1 MDAPAPAPAPT
12 PATEFSVKRLLPSL
26 AMDVFLPI
34 ITFNALIAMGV
45 STLIAVTAG
54 GVFPLISIVRKY
66 VKTREIDALGAI
78 VLFFLVVGTAASLIS
93 GSVFF
98 AIVKDSFLTATF
110 GLIILGTLA
119 IGRPLPFQM
128 IRQMVAAGNEAEYAR
143 WGKLYD
149 EIPDFR
155 RTQQMIAIVWG
166 IVYIAEAAVR
176 VGLALVTTPAV
187 VVNVSPFLAFGMT
200 IALALWT
207 RHVMLAARDRRMKA
221 MAELARA
228 AEATSAA
235 DPNTSIAASH

>member
-1 MDAPAPAPAPT
+1 MDAPAAAPAPT
-12 PATEFSVKRLLPSL
+12 PATQFSMKQLLPSL

-34 ITFNALIAMGV
+34 ITFNALCAMGV
-45 STLIAVTAG
+45 STLLAVTAG
-54 GVFPLISIVRKY
+54 GVFPLISIARKY
-66 VKTREIDALGAI
+66 AKTKEIDALGAI
-78 VLFFLVVGTAASLIS
+78 VLFFLVVGTAASLVS

-119 IGRPLPFQM
+119 FGRPLTFQL

-149 EIPDFR
+149 EVPDFR
-155 RTQQMIAIVWG
+155 RTQRMIAIVWS
-166 IVYIAEAAVR
+166 IAYIAEAAAR

-207 RHVMLAARDRRMKA
+207 RHVMLALRDRRMKA
-221 MAELARA
+221 A
-228 AEATSAA
+228 AEAARASDAA
-235 DPNTSIAASH
+235 GTNASIAP

>member
-1 MDAPAPAPAPT
+1 MDAPAAAPAPT
-12 PATEFSVKRLLPSL
+12 TATEFSMKRLLPSL

-34 ITFNALIAMGV
+34 ITFNALIAIGV
-45 STLIAVTAG
+45 STLLAVTAG
-54 GVFPLISIVRKY
+54 GVFPLISIARKY
-66 VKTREIDALGAI
+66 AKTKEIDALGAI
-78 VLFFLVVGTAASLIS
+78 VLFFLVVGTAASLVS

-119 IGRPLPFQM
+119 FGRPLTFQL

-149 EIPDFR
+149 EVPDFR
-155 RTQQMIAIVWG
+155 RTQRMIAIVWS
-166 IVYIAEAAVR
+166 IAYIAEAAAR
-176 VGLALVTTPAV
+176 VGLALVATPAV

-207 RHVMLAARDRRMKA
+207 RHVMLALRERRMREAAA
-221 MAELARA
+221 MNAP
-228 AEATSAA
+228 SSPP
-235 DPNTSIAASH
+235 DPSLSPR

>member
-1 MDAPAPAPAPT
+1 MNAPAPT
-12 PATEFSVKRLLPSL
+12 QATEFRFKRLLPSL
-26 AMDVFLPI
+26 AVDVFLPI

-45 STLIAVTAG
+45 STLLAVTAG
-54 GVFPLISIVRKY
+54 GVFPLISIARKY
-66 VKTREIDALGAI
+66 AKTKEIDALGAI
-78 VLFFLVVGTAASLIS
+78 VLFFLVVGTATSLIS

-119 IGRPLPFQM
+119 FGRPLTFQL

-149 EIPDFR
+149 EVPDFR
-155 RTQQMIAIVWG
+155 RTQWMIAIVWS
-166 IVYIAEAAVR
+166 IAYIAEAALR

-207 RHVMLAARDRRMKA
+207 RHVMLALRDRRLREAAA
-221 MAELARA
+221 MNASSSPPDPSL
-228 AEATSAA
+228 SAG
-235 DPNTSIAASH
+235 